1 MLTDGGALLVAS
13 GLVALAPGVV
23 GETAFL
29 VATYSCYA
37 RGDTRSPL
45 RAMYVKAGICL
56 TVLVGAAFSDGPA
69 VVALAGIGVSAGAV
83 VAAVCCVR
91 ALLRGLPRSGEALGV
106 PALRTVVAAVVMA
119 VPLGLAVHLM
129 SGGLF
134 AGPGGRFVALA
145 GAVTACVVGG
155 TSYVG
160 LQWLLRAPEAT
171 WLLGALRGRR
181 LDPLQVER
189 AGS

>member
-1 MLTDGGALLVAS
+1 
-13 GLVALAPGVV
+13 
-23 GETAFL
+23 
-29 VATYSCYA
+29 
-37 RGDTRSPL
+37 
-45 RAMYVKAGICL
+45 
-56 TVLVGAAFSDGPA
+56 
-69 VVALAGIGVSAGAV
+69 VALAGIGVSAGAV